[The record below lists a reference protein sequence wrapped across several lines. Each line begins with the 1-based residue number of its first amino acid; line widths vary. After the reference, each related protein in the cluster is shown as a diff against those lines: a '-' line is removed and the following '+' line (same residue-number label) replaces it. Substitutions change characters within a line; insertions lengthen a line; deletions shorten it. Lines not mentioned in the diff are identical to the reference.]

1 MNEKQWKK
9 FLQQEMDKE
18 MEEIDGILEEMD
30 QNPETKDI
38 VAPEAI
44 HEKLLAQIQAGKE
57 QEERLSD
64 EEKELIRLGKV
75 YKKRRKWNKV
85 LVAIAA
91 VVCAMAI
98 GVTAFGG
105 PERVIEKFER
115 MIGGR
120 KQEYVNNDDE
130 RTDEIEVVDEA
141 EAYQQIEDK
150 FGVNTVQLYYLPEGV
165 EFKELILTE
174 STQNVHLN
182 YVGDNQE
189 AILYFMN
196 FNYRTGSTGID
207 VEDTLLEEYKEEVD
221 GNMINVKKY
230 LVEENQTNRYIINY
244 EYSNVY
250 YLLQLNNIEEVEV
263 EKIIENLYFR

>member
-105 PERVIEKFER
+105 PTKIIQKVQVMLEGNEQINVDTEDGRTEEVSTISEVEAFE
-115 MIGGR
+115 
-120 KQEYVNNDDE
+120 
-130 RTDEIEVVDEA
+130 
-141 EAYQQIEDK
+141 QIEDE
-150 FGVNTVQLYYLPEGV
+150 FGIYPVELLYLPKNVQFARV
-165 EFKELILTE
+165 EFNT
-174 STQNVHLN
+174 STQQIQLFYEGADNVTII
-182 YVGDNQE
+182 YT
-189 AILYFMN
+189 LYP
-196 FNYRTGSTGID
+196 NYRTGSVGMD
-207 VEDTLLEEYKEEVD
+207 VEDKLLDEYSKDVNGNEVSVKE
-221 GNMINVKKY
+221 Y
-230 LVEENQTNRYIINY
+230 LIEENQTNRWVVTY
-244 EYSNVY
+244 EYQNVY
-250 YLLQLNNIEEVEV
+250 YFMQMFKVEEEEV

>member
-1 MNEKQWKK
+1 MNEKQWKE
-9 FLQQEMDKE
+9 FLQQEMNKE

-85 LVAIAA
+85 LVLAAA
-91 VVCAMAI
+91 VVCAMAL

-105 PERVIEKFER
+105 PERVIEKFGWKIADRE
-115 MIGGR
+115 
-120 KQEYVNNDDE
+120 QTNVDTDDE
-130 RTDEIEVVDEA
+130 RVEEPDKVTEA
-141 EAYQQIEDK
+141 EAYQQIEDE
-150 FGVNTVQLYYLPEGV
+150 FGFYPVRLDYLPKGVQFEEVKFNTNTQQIQLFYEG
-165 EFKELILTE
+165 TD
-174 STQNVHLN
+174 NV
-182 YVGDNQE
+182 
-189 AILYFMN
+189 AIIYTLYP
-196 FNYRTGSTGID
+196 NYRTGSVGMDI
-207 VEDTLLEEYKEEVD
+207 EDILLHEYRKNVNGNEVCVKE
-221 GNMINVKKY
+221 Y
-230 LVEENQTNRYIINY
+230 LIEENQTNRWVITY
-244 EYSNVY
+244 EYQNVY
-250 YLLQLNNIEEVEV
+250 YFMQMFMVEEIEV